1 MYIVPKKIK
10 IFVVLIIHARQV
22 ENHCETQIIPLHCIL
37 CDLVTSQVG
46 FQLHNLPKSSFQPN
60 SADQNFVR
68 KSSLCSGTI
77 LAKVLDD

>member
-1 MYIVPKKIK
+1 MYIVPKKNK
-10 IFVVLIIHARQV
+10 IFVVLIVHARRA
-22 ENHCETQIIPLHCIL
+22 ENRCETHISPLHYIL
-37 CDLVTSQVG
+37 YDLVTSKVG